1 MIILFI
7 DRVLKTVTYLAVEI
21 TGNPKAVMRYVNYEE
36 EIVIRYG
43 IKLEGW
49 TYENFKNPSE
59 LSSSV
64 PPLRALSEA
73 IDNGTCKFV
82 KLTAAEKKKFEQEF
96 NAKVQTGEV
105 ILRKRKIRKDAGK
118 KKAKRRRTNSKGEAA
133 SDSES
138 TGGSEEDEEEEVAG
152 GFKSSEFVNDN
163 D

>member
-1 MIILFI
+1 
-7 DRVLKTVTYLAVEI
+7 LAVDI
-21 TGNPKAVMRYVNYEE
+21 TGNPKAVMRYINYEE

-59 LSSSV
+59 LSSSL

-73 IDNGTCKFV
+73 IRNGTCKFV

-96 NAKVQTGEV
+96 NAKVQTGQV

-118 KKAKRRRTNSKGEAA
+118 KKAKRRRTNSKGGVA
-133 SDSES
+133 SDSEGTS
-138 TGGSEEDEEEEVAG
+138 GSEDDDEEEEVAG
-152 GFKSSEFVNDN
+152 GFKSSELVND
-163 D
+163 DD